1 MWKDRTSWN
10 RDKGGLGPEGDD
22 INVHK
27 LDFITRET
35 QKSTSNPFVKIDV
48 DFENDFNSVPHEN
61 LWTVLRTFEIP
72 DIDLLESIGAF
83 SDSV

>member
-1 MWKDRTSWN
+1 MN
-10 RDKGGLGPEGDD
+10 
-22 INVHK
+22 IHK

-35 QKSTSNPFVKIDV
+35 QKATSNPFVRIDV